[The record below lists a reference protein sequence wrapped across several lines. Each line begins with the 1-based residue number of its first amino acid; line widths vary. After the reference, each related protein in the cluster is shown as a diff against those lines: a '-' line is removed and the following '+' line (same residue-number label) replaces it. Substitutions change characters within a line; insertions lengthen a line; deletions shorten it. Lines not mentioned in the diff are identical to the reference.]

1 MNAALDSYCDLSCL
15 DAFSSVSK
23 YSQARSYRPSKFSRY
38 YQYEIHWLVLLI
50 IVISQL
56 FVSHVIA
63 QENNLYVGS
72 NSSGQATNFTNG
84 IYSYDNTYVGY
95 AGGASN
101 NSLSIIN
108 AGTQLTNSS
117 NITIGVEG
125 ASNLMTISSGGKV
138 VNSNGV
144 IGSSNSSSNN
154 SVLVT
159 DSRSLWS
166 NNSDLAIGLNGA
178 SNLMMISSGGIVV
191 NSNGVIGS
199 SNSSSNNSVL
209 VTDSLSLWSN
219 KGNLIIGLN
228 GASNLMTISSGGRVV
243 NSNGV
248 IGYSS
253 SSSNNSVLV
262 TDSRSLWSNKGNLI
276 IGLNGANNTLT
287 IANGGTVSASSGVII
302 GGNGILKGN
311 GTLNAS
317 VTNNGLLAPGYPTGT
332 FTING
337 NVTQSSSGTLQIK
350 VVSSN
355 IYGQLQVNGSVTLA
369 GTLEITPV
377 LGSSLS
383 YGERLTFLNSS
394 GPIKGSFDT
403 VQVDEPYCRGR
414 VQIIGDPQA
423 IVTIAPTSY
432 TYLAQNQNQTNVA
445 TALDSFIPAT
455 SGDELLVAT
464 GLDSLTAAQY
474 PAALNAIMPI
484 LYQSL
489 STIAFNIDNAQN
501 QELIQRL
508 WGVRL
513 AGASE
518 YGGSFSMSGLAENTP
533 MLQAPKSGGDK
544 EVKEDILRPAP
555 DNHWGIFVDG
565 NGIFAQANSANL
577 LSTYNAESGGVTTGL
592 SYRWNKQVSTG
603 LYTGYQGVYTKYSGG
618 STLVDNQVNFG
629 LFGTYGQ
636 ENGEGLFIDALAGG
650 AYDNYQM
657 NRTISF
663 RTGENALNRTA
674 MGTPGAGELNT
685 MVATAY
691 DL

>member
-1 MNAALDSYCDLSCL
+1 
-15 DAFSSVSK
+15 
-23 YSQARSYRPSKFSRY
+23 
-38 YQYEIHWLVLLI
+38 
-50 IVISQL
+50 
-56 FVSHVIA
+56 
-63 QENNLYVGS
+63 
-72 NSSGQATNFTNG
+72 
-84 IYSYDNTYVGY
+84 
-95 AGGASN
+95 
-101 NSLSIIN
+101 
-108 AGTQLTNSS
+108 
-117 NITIGVEG
+117 
-125 ASNLMTISSGGKV
+125 MTISSGGSV
-138 VNSNGV
+138 VNNIGV
-144 IGSSNSSSNN
+144 IG
-154 SVLVT
+154 L
-159 DSRSLWS
+159 
-166 NNSDLAIGLNGA
+166 
-178 SNLMMISSGGIVV
+178 
-191 NSNGVIGS
+191 
-199 SNSSSNNSVL
+199 
-209 VTDSLSLWSN
+209 
-219 KGNLIIGLN
+219 
-228 GASNLMTISSGGRVV
+228 
-243 NSNGV
+243 
-248 IGYSS
+248 SS

-262 TDSRSLWSNKGNLI
+262 TGNGSVWDNSSDPIFGPIFGPTIIGFDGANNSMTISSGGSVINNRGVIGYNTSSSNNSVLVTGNGSVWSNNSDLT
-276 IGLNGANNTLT
+276 IGLTGANNTLT
-287 IANGGTVSASSGVII
+287 IANRATVYARSGVII
-302 GGNGILKGN
+302 GSNGILKGN

-317 VTNNGLLAPGYPTGT
+317 VTNNGLLAPGYPTGKL
-332 FTING
+332 TING
-337 NVTQSSSGTLQIK
+337 NVAQSSSGTLQIK
-350 VVSSN
+350 VVNSN
-355 IYGQLQVNGSVTLA
+355 TYSKLQVNGSVTLA
-369 GTLEITPV
+369 GTLEITPIE
-377 LGSSLS
+377 SSLS
-383 YGERLTFLNSS
+383 YGEKLTFLNSS
-394 GPIKGSFDT
+394 GPIKGSFNT

-455 SGDELLVAT
+455 SGDELIVST

-533 MLQAPKSGGDK
+533 MLQDPKSSGDK
-544 EVKEDILRPAP
+544 EVKKDILRPAP

-603 LYTGYQGVYTKYSGG
+603 LYTGYQGVYSKYSGG

-663 RTGENALNRTA
+663 GNGENALNRTA

-685 MVATAY
+685 MVATGY
-691 DL
+691 DLKKGNFTFGPLSSLQYQYFGTSPFSETGAESLNLTANGWNTSSMIFSLGGHLAYNWQATKTILVIPQLSLSWQHQFLENPYSINSTLDYGRSPSFANTSSAPLRDTLYTGIGVTLEFAKRWDTSFFYNAAAGNQDLMSQNIFWSLGVKF